1 MISMQC
7 FFSLVGMRDGS
18 QNVFRSSDKTSS
30 AISLFFCIGLSQ
42 ILVTDTFSKQ
52 GDLLEVL
59 PQSIFYWLIDG
70 YPTSQCFDRRPRV
83 TGCVESEEV
92 ELIWEMFS
100 TLFSWI
106 RFRPYRSERTSCSDI
121 FFQPT
126 KFLKTQTSTCV
137 NCNMSCSY
145 EHERVSANEQTISER
160 LTFY

>member
-18 QNVFRSSDKTSS
+18 QNVFISSDKTSS
-30 AISLFFCIGLSQ
+30 AISLFFLHRAESNLS
-42 ILVTDTFSKQ
+42 DRY
-52 GDLLEVL
+52 LLKTRRFVGSFA
-59 PQSIFYWLIDG
+59 PVNISMG